1 MKSSTERDLLRLKSD
16 LGAST
21 RAMQGACL
29 NLNAN
34 LKSTDSQDKVIN
46 QLEKN
51 SQTIKNLIL
60 SKKSK
65 NLRK

>member
-34 LKSTDSQDKVIN
+34 LKSTDSQDKVII
-46 QLEKN
+46 EKN
-51 SQTIKNLIL
+51 KNRKQQKLIL
-60 SKKSK
+60 
-65 NLRK
+65 